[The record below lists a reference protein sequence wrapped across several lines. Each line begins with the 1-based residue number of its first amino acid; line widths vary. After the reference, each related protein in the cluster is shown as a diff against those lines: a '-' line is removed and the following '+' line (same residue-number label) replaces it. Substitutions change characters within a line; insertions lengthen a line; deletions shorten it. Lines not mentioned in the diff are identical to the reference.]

1 MAGILYKGTSV
12 ILSNFLKVMVQRGA
26 SDLFFSAGAPV
37 GIKIEGTTA
46 FLNDQTLTSAD
57 TRQLARSIM
66 NDKQHAEFER
76 ELEINLALAVEGV
89 GRFRVNVFRQT
100 GSVAMVIRHIKT
112 VVPSIDELN
121 LPVNLK
127 ELVMEPRGLVL
138 VVGSTGSGKSTTL
151 ASMIDYRNS
160 NCSGHVLTIE
170 DPIEF
175 LHPHK
180 RSIVDQREVG
190 FDTKSYG
197 IALKNAMREAPD
209 VILIG
214 EIRDR
219 QTMQHAVAYAETGHL
234 CLSTL
239 HANNANQT
247 IERIINFFPEA
258 AHRQLFVD
266 LSLHLQAIV
275 SQRLIPGVD
284 GKRVPA
290 VELLLRTSYV
300 SDLIHKGEIHAL
312 KEAMKDGGQHGMQ
325 TFDQALFRLYREGK
339 IGEREALENADS
351 RNDLGLDIR
360 LSRDQGAHE
369 SPEDWVIRPDG

>member
-138 VVGSTGSGKSTTL
+138 VVGSTGSVGVGALADIFGWAITFIVL
-151 ASMIDYRNS
+151 ASLFMLS
-160 NCSGHVLTIE
+160 
-170 DPIEF
+170 F
-175 LHPHK
+175 L
-180 RSIVDQREVG
+180 
-190 FDTKSYG
+190 F
-197 IALKNAMREAPD
+197 
-209 VILIG
+209 ILG
-214 EIRDR
+214 NR
-219 QTMQHAVAYAETGHL
+219 L
-234 CLSTL
+234 
-239 HANNANQT
+239 
-247 IERIINFFPEA
+247 F
-258 AHRQLFVD
+258 QL
-266 LSLHLQAIV
+266 
-275 SQRLIPGVD
+275 G
-284 GKRVPA
+284 
-290 VELLLRTSYV
+290 Y
-300 SDLIHKGEIHAL
+300 
-312 KEAMKDGGQHGMQ
+312 
-325 TFDQALFRLYREGK
+325 
-339 IGEREALENADS
+339 
-351 RNDLGLDIR
+351 
-360 LSRDQGAHE
+360 
-369 SPEDWVIRPDG
+369 